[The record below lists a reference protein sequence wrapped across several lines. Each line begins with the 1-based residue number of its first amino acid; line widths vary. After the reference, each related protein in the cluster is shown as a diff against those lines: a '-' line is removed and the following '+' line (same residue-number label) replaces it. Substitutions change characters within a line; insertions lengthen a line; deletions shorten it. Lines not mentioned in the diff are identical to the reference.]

1 MNVLANQKIRRLFHV
16 LTLILVFFALFCI
29 VFIKL
34 TPKYASFS
42 VLILSLCTG
51 LGILTAVFHYFSE
64 QDKLI
69 ENAIVQMR
77 EFLGKNQEARIEC
90 DQEGELYL
98 LFHEINSLA
107 AVLKAHAENEKAQKK
122 YLKDTLS
129 NISHQL
135 KTPLAALNIY
145 NGIMQEESKALPTIQ
160 EFL

>member
-64 QDKLI
+64 QDKPI
-69 ENAIVQMR
+69 KSAIVHMR
-77 EFLGKNQEARIEC
+77 QFPGKTKKRELNVTRKASSTSVSR
-90 DQEGELYL
+90 DQFPGCCPK
-98 LFHEINSLA
+98 S
-107 AVLKAHAENEKAQKK
+107 
-122 YLKDTLS
+122 S
-129 NISHQL
+129 C
-135 KTPLAALNIY
+135 
-145 NGIMQEESKALPTIQ
+145 
-160 EFL
+160 